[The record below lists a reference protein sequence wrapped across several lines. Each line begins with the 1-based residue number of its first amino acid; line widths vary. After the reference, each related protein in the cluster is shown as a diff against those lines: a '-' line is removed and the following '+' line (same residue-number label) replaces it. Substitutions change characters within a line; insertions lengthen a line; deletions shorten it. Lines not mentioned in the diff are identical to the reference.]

1 MHDLQQQPAVDLLVV
16 GSGPSGLAVAERV
29 AAAGLSVCVVD
40 LDPYAPMIPNYG
52 VWVDEM
58 RAMGLEECLEVVW
71 PRAKVWLD
79 STPGG
84 ER

>member
-1 MHDLQQQPAVDLLVV
+1 MLFP
-16 GSGPSGLAVAERV
+16 GF
-29 AAAGLSVCVVD
+29 SVCVID

-58 RAMGLEECLEVVW
+58 VAMGLEECLEVVW
-71 PRAKVWLD
+71 PQAKVWLD
-79 STPGG
+79 NGPQG